1 MDIPRPPR
9 PKRRPY
15 VYAGLVVILAAVT
28 VGFSR
33 LKPAAPTIERPTL
46 WTDRVRR
53 GPMLRQVRGSGVLVP
68 EQIRWISAVTAGRI
82 ERILVRP
89 GASVEEDTELLELS
103 NPDVQLEAPDADRQ
117 LNLAQSG
124 LAGLEANLEN
134 GILAQR
140 GVAVTTQT
148 EFQEAKRAAASAEKL
163 SADHLISGNE
173 LERARDRVVEMTARL
188 ESEKKRLEVLER
200 TSTTQLKLER
210 AQVERLTA
218 ISSFHQG
225 RVSAMHVRAGA
236 RGVLQ
241 EMSLEVGQWVNP
253 GALLAKVAQPE
264 RLKAVVRIP
273 ETQAKDV
280 KLGQHAVIDT
290 RNGTV
295 PGAVVRI
302 DPAVQDGTV
311 SVDVALDGALPSGAR
326 PDLSVDGTI
335 EIERIANTLFVGRP
349 AEGQAGETV
358 GLFKLLGG
366 HDAVRVQV
374 KLGRVSVNAVEVVSG
389 LAAGD
394 EVILSDMSRWDNVD
408 RLRIR

>member
-1 MDIPRPPR
+1 
-9 PKRRPY
+9 